1 MNHVNWLLAI
11 IFSRSIRRFLYS
23 ESTVFHLLLHLFDP
37 LVSPLVV
44 RARKY
49 LSMRLWGF
57 LTIFI
62 KLVLV
67 SLFGLLLFIAFLNLI
82 ILSPISNLLRE
93 DISVA
98 ASMIFSYTPH
108 RKHRVHGRW
117 LLGGTRALLG
127 GFFAFKCLVI
137 IFLVSSL

>member
-44 RARKY
+44 RTRKY
-49 LSMRLWGF
+49 LSMRLWGL
-57 LTIFI
+57 LTILI
-62 KLVLV
+62 MLVLV
-67 SLFGLLLFIAFLNLI
+67 SLIRLLLFITFLNLI
-82 ILSPISNLLRE
+82 NLSPISILLE

-98 ASMIFSYTPH
+98 TSMIFFYTPH
-108 RKHRVHGRW
+108 WKIRVYGRW
-117 LLGGTRALLG
+117 LLGGARTLLG
-127 GFFAFKCLVI
+127 DFFAFKCLVI
-137 IFLVSSL
+137 KFLVSSL

>member
-1 MNHVNWLLAI
+1 
-11 IFSRSIRRFLYS
+11 
-23 ESTVFHLLLHLFDP
+23 
-37 LVSPLVV
+37 
-44 RARKY
+44 
-49 LSMRLWGF
+49 MRLWGF

-82 ILSPISNLLRE
+82 ILSPISNLLQE

-127 GFFAFKCLVI
+127 GFFAFECLVI